1 MGIPG
6 QLAVDR
12 NGLAVDMEW
21 KTASSTFG
29 ERFQTMRQLLLFPN
43 VLGENFRKKGV
54 FFLIVVLISIKTTAQ
69 ESKTTTQESTTTA
82 QESKTTTQDS
92 GDSRQ
97 RATRLLRKNL
107 PATGLSQTVL
117 NSYLVTDAYA
127 DRKSGN
133 FLVYLQQTYQGIP
146 VYNKISVYIFKN
158 DTLIG
163 QRPDVFRIRANAAN
177 VAAKPQYSVSPGQ
190 AIRNAANHLA
200 LPFAG
205 EPRLV
210 RKDDIRQ
217 RFVYQAASVARKE
230 ISSDLIWLPARDG
243 SGVRLSWNVR
253 IAPAGSLDDWMVRVD
268 AETGVVVGK
277 SSFIVYEQPS
287 DGCQDPSSAAGPLPV
302 PGHAA
307 TVQKPLIPGD
317 VTPIQ
322 KPLIPGDVTPIQN
335 LLAPPPAVTDV
346 NYHVYPFPLESAN
359 FGARTLENNPWLK
372 AGTNNDAITLGWQ
385 FDNSLNYAY
394 TRGNNVWAQQDL
406 AGNNATTGYAD
417 TSLTS
422 IPSLTFDRAIDMTAS
437 PSEYSNSRAGI
448 DNLFYWNN
456 IMHDISWQ
464 YGFDEAAG
472 NFQADNLGR
481 GGLGGDYVNAFALDG
496 SGVNNSDF
504 YTPPDG
510 ENSRMRMFQFNKGQL
525 LRFHIN
531 SPAAIAGDYTAVEG
545 NLSYK
550 SRLVDKGA
558 INADVVSVVDGSG
571 SVLGCSMLTN
581 AAALA
586 GKIAL
591 VVRGGSCNFVA
602 KVKFA
607 QDAGAVAVIVM
618 NSLDGPAFS
627 MGGIDTTITI
637 PALMVS
643 DTTGNKLFA
652 NRPGLNA
659 SLSATG
665 QYRDGSLDNGI
676 ISHEY
681 THGISTRL
689 TGGPANSDCLANAEQ
704 MGEGWSDY
712 MALMVTTDW
721 STTSVSDGSK
731 KRPLGTYAIS
741 QPSTG
746 PGIRKYPYSTD
757 MVANPWT
764 YAMLATNTGG
774 EVHTIGEIW
783 CAALWDMTWNII
795 QQEGIDPDIYHGTKG
810 NNIALQ
816 LVIQGMKYQP
826 CSPGFMDGRDA
837 ILKADSILY
846 NYAHKCAIWNA
857 FARRGMG
864 RSASQGSSDDY
875 TDGTAAY
882 DLPSGLSLSQSSNK
896 TVIVQGDHIIYS
908 IKAYCDCSPLS
919 NVSIVDTLSGN
930 LGFVSAPGGVYT
942 SPAVHFDGL
951 SFAANETKTFTVE
964 ASVNGAYTVPD
975 TLINDNR
982 DPGGYSWTSTAM
994 TGGTFFSQSAT
1005 RSHSPTHSWY
1015 APDVATPTDFV
1026 LSTGDLHPD
1035 TLSTLSFWHYFET
1048 DATYDGGVVEIST
1061 DGGATWQDAG
1071 PYMVQN
1077 GYNSSIGPANT
1088 LLANR
1093 QAFTGSSGGV
1103 FIQTVLSL
1111 TGFAGTTA
1119 RIRFRFSSDN
1129 SIGGDGWYIDD
1140 VLLKNES
1147 GIVSLGT
1154 ALSGSTVLSRNS
1166 NVMGLGPGALPV
1178 NFLGFTASRVSR
1190 QSLLQWQVNGQLDLS
1205 SYILERSGDARV
1217 FAAIGEVAAQSGQD
1231 SYQFIDGAPMEGN
1244 NFYRIAGK
1252 DFDGKLTYSQVKLVR
1267 FDASGLTIALSPV
1280 PTYTHS
1286 VQLTISTATDD
1297 EPVAACLISP
1307 IGQVLKLYT
1316 IRPGQN
1322 LLELGGFAKGV
1333 YFLKVSTI
1341 KNKSEVRKIVIQ

>member
-1 MGIPG
+1 
-6 QLAVDR
+6 
-12 NGLAVDMEW
+12 
-21 KTASSTFG
+21 
-29 ERFQTMRQLLLFPN
+29 MRQLLLFPD
-43 VLGENFRKKGV
+43 VLGGDLRKKVV
-54 FFLIVVLISIKTTAQ
+54 FFLIIVLTFMKTTAQ
-69 ESKTTTQESTTTA
+69 DGS
-82 QESKTTTQDS
+82 
-92 GDSRQ
+92 DSRQ
-97 RATRLLRKNL
+97 RAAGLLRKNL
-107 PATGLSQTVL
+107 PATGLSQAAM
-117 NSYLVTDAYA
+117 NSYLITDAYA
-127 DRKSGN
+127 DKKSGN

-163 QRPDVFRIRANAAN
+163 QRPDVFRIQAK
-177 VAAKPQYSVSPGQ
+177 VASKPQYSVSPGQ
-190 AIRNAANHLA
+190 AIRNAAKHLT
-200 LPFAG
+200 LSFAG

-217 RFVYQAASVARKE
+217 RFAYQAAGLSRKE
-230 ISSDLIWLPARDG
+230 ISSDLIWLPVRDG

-253 IAPAGSLDDWMVRVD
+253 IAPAGSPDDWMVRVD
-268 AETGVVVGK
+268 AETGVVLGK
-277 SSFIVYEQPS
+277 SSFVVYERPS
-287 DGCQDPSSAAGPLPV
+287 DGCQDVSSATGLPLVTGDAIPM
-302 PGHAA
+302 
-307 TVQKPLIPGD
+307 QKLP
-317 VTPIQ
+317 
-322 KPLIPGDVTPIQN
+322 
-335 LLAPPPAVTDV
+335 APPPAVTDV
-346 NYHVYPFPLESAN
+346 TYRVYPFPLESAN

-385 FDNSLNYAY
+385 FDNNMNYVY

-422 IPSLTFDRAIDMTAS
+422 IPSLTFDRAVDMTAS
-437 PSEYSNSRAGI
+437 PSEYSNGRAGI

-456 IMHDISWQ
+456 IMHDISYQ

-496 SGVNNSDF
+496 SGVNNANF

-510 ENSRMRMFQFNKGQL
+510 ENGRMRMYQFNAGQR

-531 SPAAIAGDYTAVEG
+531 SPAAIAGDYTAAEG

-550 SRLVDKGA
+550 SRLVDKGPV
-558 INADVVSVVDGSG
+558 NADVVPVVDGSG
-571 SVLGCSMLTN
+571 SVLGCSALTN

-591 VVRGGSCNFVA
+591 VVRGGSCNFLT
-602 KVKFA
+602 KVKYA
-607 QDAGAVAVIVM
+607 QNAGAAAVIVM
-618 NSLDGPAFS
+618 NNVDGPPLT
-627 MGGIDTTITI
+627 MTGVDTTITI

-652 NRPGLNA
+652 NLSGLNA

-721 STTSVSDGSK
+721 TTATISDGSR
-731 KRPLGTYAIS
+731 KRPLGTYAMS

-746 PGIRKYPYSTD
+746 AGIRTYPYSTD
-757 MVANPWT
+757 MAANPWT

-774 EVHTIGEIW
+774 EVHSIGEIW

-826 CSPGFMDGRDA
+826 CSPGFLDGRDA

-846 NYAHKCAIWNA
+846 HYTHKCAIWNA

-896 TVIVQGDHIIYS
+896 TVIAHGDHIIYT

-919 NVSIVDTLSGN
+919 NVSIADTLSGN
-930 LGFVSAPGGVYT
+930 LGFVSAPDGVYA

-951 SFAANETKTFTVE
+951 SFTANETKTFTLE

-975 TLINDNR
+975 TLINDSG
-982 DPGGYSWTSTAM
+982 DPSGYSWTSTAK
-994 TGGTFFSQSAT
+994 TGGTFFLQSTT

-1015 APDVATPTDFV
+1015 AYDASTPTDFAITT
-1026 LSTGDLHPD
+1026 SDLHPD

-1048 DATYDGGVVEIST
+1048 DAAYDGGVVEIST

-1077 GYNSSIGPANT
+1077 GYNSSLSPANT
-1088 LLANR
+1088 GLGNR
-1093 QAFTGSSGGV
+1093 RAFTGSSGGA

-1119 RIRFRFSSDN
+1119 RIRFRFASDN
-1129 SIGGDGWYIDD
+1129 TLGSDGWYIDD

-1154 ALSGSTVLSRNS
+1154 ALSGSTVLSRIS
-1166 NVMGLGPGALPV
+1166 NVTGLVPGTLPV
-1178 NFLGFTASRVSR
+1178 NFLGFTASRVDR
-1190 QSLLQWQVNGQLDLS
+1190 RTLLQWQVNGQLDLS
-1205 SYILERSGDARV
+1205 SYVPERSGDGRV
-1217 FAAIGEVAAQSGQD
+1217 FAAIGEIVAQNGQD
-1231 SYQFIDGAPMEGN
+1231 NYQFTDGAPLEGN

-1252 DFDGKLTYSQVKLVR
+1252 DLDGKLTYSPVRLVR
-1267 FDASGLTIALSPV
+1267 FDASGVTITLSPV

-1286 VQLTISTATDD
+1286 VQLTIITGAAD
-1297 EPVAACLISP
+1297 EPVAASLISP
-1307 IGQVLKLYT
+1307 IGQVLRVYA
-1316 IRPGQN
+1316 IRQGQN
-1322 LLELGGFAKGV
+1322 LLDLGGFAQGV
-1333 YFLKVSTI
+1333 YFLKVSTM
-1341 KNKSEVRKIVIQ
+1341 KNKSEVRKIVIR

>member
-1 MGIPG
+1 M
-6 QLAVDR
+6 L
-12 NGLAVDMEW
+12 
-21 KTASSTFG
+21 
-29 ERFQTMRQLLLFPN
+29 QLLLFPK
-43 VLGENFRKKGV
+43 VLGGNLRKKV
-54 FFLIVVLISIKTTAQ
+54 VIFLIIVLTVIKTTAQ
-69 ESKTTTQESTTTA
+69 
-82 QESKTTTQDS
+82 DG

-97 RATRLLRKNL
+97 RATGLLRRNL
-107 PATGLSQTVL
+107 PATGLSQTAI
-117 NSYLVTDAYA
+117 NSYLITDAYA
-127 DRKSGN
+127 DRKSGS

-163 QRPDVFRIRANAAN
+163 QRPDVFRIKSDAAT
-177 VAAKPQYSVSPGQ
+177 KPQYSVSPGQ

-200 LPFAG
+200 LSFTG

-217 RFVYQAASVARKE
+217 RFVYQAAGLARKD

-243 SGVRLSWNVR
+243 NGVRLSWNVR

-277 SSFIVYEQPS
+277 SSFVVYERPS
-287 DGCQDPSSAAGPLPV
+287 DECQDLSSATDRPMVTGDAMP
-302 PGHAA
+302 
-307 TVQKPLIPGD
+307 TQKM
-317 VTPIQ
+317 
-322 KPLIPGDVTPIQN
+322 
-335 LLAPPPAVTDV
+335 LAPPPAVTDV

-359 FGARTLENNPWLK
+359 FGPRTLENNPWLK

-385 FDNSLNYAY
+385 FDNSMNYAY

-456 IMHDISWQ
+456 IMHDISYQ

-496 SGVNNSDF
+496 SGVNNANF
-504 YTPPDG
+504 YSPPDG
-510 ENSRMRMFQFNKGQL
+510 ENGRMRMFQFNEGQL

-550 SRLVDKGA
+550 SRLVDKGPF
-558 INADVVSVVDGSG
+558 NADVVPVVDGSG

-591 VVRGGSCNFVA
+591 VDRGGGCNFIA
-602 KVKFA
+602 KVKYA
-607 QDAGAVAVIVM
+607 QNAGAVAVIMM
-618 NSLDGPAFS
+618 NNLDGPAFI

-652 NRPGLNA
+652 NLSGLNA
-659 SLSATG
+659 SMSATG

-721 STTSVSDGSK
+721 STASVSDGSQ
-731 KRPLGTYAIS
+731 KRPLGTYAMS

-746 PGIRKYPYSTD
+746 NGIRTYPYSTN
-757 MVANPWT
+757 MTTNPWT

-783 CAALWDMTWNII
+783 CAAIWDMTWNVI

-826 CSPGFMDGRDA
+826 CSPGFLDGRDA

-846 NYAHKCAIWNA
+846 NYKHKCAIWNA

-864 RSASQGSSDDY
+864 KDASQGSSNDY

-896 TVIVQGDHIIYS
+896 TVIVQGDHIIYT
-908 IKAYCDCSPLS
+908 INAYCDCSPLS
-919 NVSIVDTLSGN
+919 NVSIVDTLSAN

-942 SPAVHFDGL
+942 SPAVRFDGL

-964 ASVNGAYTVPD
+964 ASINGAYTVPD
-975 TLINDNR
+975 TLINDSM
-982 DPGGYSWTSTAM
+982 DPSGYSWTSTAM
-994 TGGTFFSQSAT
+994 TGGTFFSQSTT

-1015 APDVATPTDFV
+1015 APDAAVITD
-1026 LSTGDLHPD
+1026 LAITTGDLHPD

-1048 DATYDGGVVEIST
+1048 DAIYDGGVVEITT

-1071 PYMVQN
+1071 PYMVRN
-1077 GYNSSIGPANT
+1077 GYNSSISPANT
-1088 LLANR
+1088 ILANR
-1093 QAFTGSSGGV
+1093 QAFTGSSGGA

-1129 SIGGDGWYIDD
+1129 AVGGDGWYIDD

-1178 NFLGFTASRVSR
+1178 NFLGFTASRIDH
-1190 QSLLQWQVNGQLDLS
+1190 QSLLQWQVNSQLDLS

-1217 FAAIGEVAAQSGQD
+1217 FTAIGEVVAQSSQD
-1231 SYQFIDGAPMEGN
+1231 NYQFIDAAPLEGN
-1244 NFYRIAGK
+1244 NFYRIVGK
-1252 DFDGKLTYSQVKLVR
+1252 DLDGKLTYSQVKEVR
-1267 FDASGLTIALSPV
+1267 FDASGLTIAQSPV

-1286 VQLTISTATDD
+1286 VQLTISTAADD

-1307 IGQVLKLYT
+1307 IGQVLKMYT
-1316 IRPGQN
+1316 IRQGQN
-1322 LLELGGFAKGV
+1322 LLELGGFAQGV
-1333 YFLKVSTI
+1333 YFLKVSTR
-1341 KNKSEVRKIVIQ
+1341 KNKSEIRKMVIQ